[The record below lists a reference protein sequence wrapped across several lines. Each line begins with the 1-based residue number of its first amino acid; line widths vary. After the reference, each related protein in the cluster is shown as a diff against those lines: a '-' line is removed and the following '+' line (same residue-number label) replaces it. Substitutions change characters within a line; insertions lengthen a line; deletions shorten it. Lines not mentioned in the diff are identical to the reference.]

1 MNMFAVGDRVV
12 CVAAYASN
20 LTSLKQIGMVGTV
33 KLIIF
38 GGRCAVQ
45 HDEYCSNC
53 HTCEGLVEQGYGWYY
68 FEDELALYND
78 MPLDLD
84 DLI

>member
-1 MNMFAVGDRVV
+1 MFAVGDRVV
-12 CVAAYASN
+12 CVAACAPN
-20 LTSLKQIGMVGTV
+20 WTKPEQIGMVGTV
-33 KLIIF
+33 KLITL

-45 HDEYCSNC
+45 HDEYCSNF

-68 FEDELALYND
+68 LEDELALHND